1 MAQSQI
7 GEIRISKR
15 VVRVGHQAYP
25 LANISRVQ
33 TLKLVWRGRWTTWY
47 PIGEIIVL
55 CALALGIAAAAENLR
70 FDRDLISQVSIVL
83 IVLIAVRV
91 AFMLCVFVY
100 RLVFRRRRYALML
113 ETAGTQYTALS
124 GTDLGEIRRIEGEI
138 VGAIEDPPDHE
149 YTVQIHGD
157 LVLGNKEGNR
167 FLNFGRI
174 GNVGG
179 DLTVGDK
186 G

>member
-1 MAQSQI
+1 MAQV

-15 VVRVGHQAYP
+15 VVRVGHQTYP

-33 TLKLVWRGRWTTWY
+33 TLRLVWRGRWTTWY

-55 CALALGIAAAAENLR
+55 CALALGIAVAAQHLR
-70 FDRDLISQVSIVL
+70 FGQAGVVL
-83 IVLIAVRV
+83 TALIAVRV
-91 AFMLCVFVY
+91 VFMLCVFLY

-124 GTDLGEIRRIEGEI
+124 GTDLGEIRRIESVI
-138 VGAIEDPPDHE
+138 VGAIENPPEREHV
-149 YTVQIHGD
+149 VQIHGD
-157 LVLGNKEGNR
+157 LVMGNKEGNR
-167 FLNFGRI
+167 FVNFGRI
-174 GNVGG
+174 GDIGG
-179 DLTVGDK
+179 DLSVGNR